1 MEPLFQEIAYLDPG
15 IAFRAF
21 AAYPGAVLLESAQK
35 QPDFG
40 RYSFLMADP
49 WQVLESKQGKTYLG
63 EQEHKLPFFDL
74 LQDQLTQYKRLH
86 VSGFPPFQGGVAG
99 YLGYETG
106 QLLESL
112 PPSEH
117 NELNM
122 PDAWLGFYDAL
133 VAFDHQQQRAWI
145 VSTGLPSSTIAQQ
158 QIRAQQR
165 LQWIQTALQT
175 IDTTPFQ
182 KTWSPVAIESDVSEA
197 DYCTAVQQVI
207 DFIYAGDI
215 YQANYSRRLRT
226 ELPTSVTAYDLY
238 EQLTKAN
245 PAPFAAFIHTKEG
258 IIASASP
265 ERFLKLDQQHVETKP
280 IKGTRRRSKDP
291 VADQQ
296 AAAALLASEKDRAE
310 NIMIVD
316 LMRNDLSRVCLPY
329 SVQVPRLLALE
340 SYENVHHL
348 VTTIVGTLKPTH
360 SAIDLLKATFPGG
373 SITGAPKI
381 RAMEIITTLEKEARG
396 PFYGAIGY
404 VGFSGMMDT
413 NIVIR
418 TFVIQDKKVTF
429 QVGGGIVAD
438 SNPREEYDESTTKAL
453 GLVKALH
460 SS

>member
-1 MEPLFQEIAYLDPG
+1 MRPLFQEITYLEPS

-21 AAYPGAVLLESAQK
+21 ADHPGAILLESAQK

-49 WQVLESKQGKTYLG
+49 WQVLELRQGKTYLDN
-63 EQEHKLPFFDL
+63 QEYSMPFFDL
-74 LQDQLTQYKRLH
+74 LQDQLTQYKSLH
-86 VSGFPPFQGGVAG
+86 INEFPPFQGGVAG

-106 QLLESL
+106 QLLETL
-112 PPSEH
+112 PPAEH

-133 VAFDHQQQRAWI
+133 IAFDHQQQRAWI
-145 VSTGLPSSTIAQQ
+145 VSTGLPAVDDARSM
-158 QIRAQQR
+158 RAQQR
-165 LQWIQTALQT
+165 LEWLETMVQAV
-175 IDTTPFQ
+175 DRTPFQ
-182 KTWSPVAIESDVSEA
+182 KIWSSTAIKSDVSQVN
-197 DYCTAVQQVI
+197 YCTAVQQVI

-226 ELPTSVTAYDLY
+226 ELPPNVTAYDLY
-238 EQLTKAN
+238 EQLIKVN
-245 PAPFAAFIHTKEG
+245 PAPFAAFIHTNDG

-265 ERFLKLDQQHVETKP
+265 ERFLKLNQQQVETKP
-280 IKGTRRRSKDP
+280 IKGTSRRSKDP
-291 VADQQ
+291 IADQQ
-296 AAAALLASEKDRAE
+296 AAATLLASEKDRAE
-310 NIMIVD
+310 NLMIVD
-316 LMRNDLSRVCLPY
+316 LMRNDLSRVCLPH

-348 VTTIVGTLKPTH
+348 VTTIVGTLKPH
-360 SAIDLLKATFPGG
+360 HGAVDLLKTTFPGG

-396 PFYGAIGY
+396 PFYGTIGY
-404 VGFSGMMDT
+404 IGFSEMMDT

-418 TFVIQDKKVTF
+418 TFIVQDEKVTF

-438 SNPREEYDESTTKAL
+438 SNPQEEYDESTTKAL
-453 GLVKALH
+453 GLIKALH
-460 SS
+460 PS